1 MMDRWTWH
9 GGGLSA
15 ARRHFGGHAEDW
27 LDLST
32 GVNPKPWASSEPVAI
47 DWTRLP
53 DEEALEDL
61 ERAAAAH
68 FGCTDEHVCAVP
80 GTELALRLIGR
91 LLGGTGEVLAPSYRS
106 HVEMF
111 DTARCITLEQAAA
124 SGMGGGEEG
133 VLVLANPNNP
143 DGRTID
149 RASLLALHHAVPRRW
164 LLVDEA
170 YADVCPEM
178 SLAGDVPD
186 AERLVVLRSFGKFF
200 GLAGLRLGFV
210 VAPPA
215 FLARLRAVLGA
226 WPINAAAIAM
236 AGSAYRDRSWIGA
249 ARTRLPIEAAK
260 LDRVLQSHGYA
271 PQGGCPLF
279 RLVET
284 EDAAF
289 LFERLARHHI
299 LVRPFA
305 EYSRWI
311 RFGLPDSAL
320 SLERLD
326 RALGDG

>member
-1 MMDRWTWH
+1 MSTRWTWH

-15 ARRHFGGHAEDW
+15 ARRHFGGDSKDW

-32 GVNPKPWASSEPVAI
+32 GINPKPWASSVPVVI
-47 DWTRLP
+47 DWARLP
-53 DEEALEDL
+53 DEEALADL

-68 FGCTDEHVCAVP
+68 FGCREEHVCAVP

-91 LLGGTGEVLAPSYRS
+91 LLGGTGKVLAPSYRS
-106 HVEMF
+106 HIEMF
-111 DTARCITLEQAAA
+111 DTARCTTLEQAAA
-124 SGMGGGEEG
+124 PGKGGAEEG
-133 VLVLANPNNP
+133 ALVLANPNNP
-143 DGRTID
+143 DGRMID
-149 RASLLALHHAVPRRW
+149 RASLLALYRAAPRRW

-170 YADVCPEM
+170 YADACPEM
-178 SLAGDVPD
+178 SLAGDV
-186 AERLVVLRSFGKFF
+186 ANSERLLVLRSFGKFF

-215 FLARLRAVLGA
+215 FLSRLQALLGA
-226 WPINAAAIAM
+226 WPINAGALAM
-236 AGSAYRDRSWIGA
+236 AGSAYRDRSWIAA
-249 ARTRLPIEAAK
+249 ARTRLPMDAAK
-260 LDRVLQSHGYA
+260 LDRVLKSHGYA

-284 EDAAF
+284 EDAAP

-305 EYSRWI
+305 EHPRWV

>member
-1 MMDRWTWH
+1 MSARWTWH

-15 ARRHFGGHAEDW
+15 ARRHFGGDSEDW

-32 GVNPKPWASSEPVAI
+32 GINPMPWASSEPVAI

-53 DEEALEDL
+53 DEEALADL
-61 ERAAAAH
+61 EGAAAEY
-68 FGCTDEHVCAVP
+68 FGCAEEYVCAVP

-91 LLGGTGEVLAPSYRS
+91 LLGGTGKVLTPSYRS
-106 HVEMF
+106 HIEMF
-111 DTARCITLEQAAA
+111 ATARCTTLEQAAA
-124 SGMGGGEEG
+124 PGKGGGEEG
-133 VLVLANPNNP
+133 ALVLANPNNP
-143 DGRTID
+143 DGRVFD
-149 RASLLALHHAVPRRW
+149 RVSLLARHRAAPRRW

-170 YADVCPEM
+170 YVDVCPEM
-178 SLAGDVPD
+178 SLARDVPN

-215 FLARLRAVLGA
+215 FLARFRALIGA
-226 WPINAAAIAM
+226 WPINAGALAM
-236 AGSAYRDRSWIGA
+236 AGSAYRDRSWIA
-249 ARTRLPIEAAK
+249 AMRARLPMDAAK

-271 PQGGCPLF
+271 PRGGCPLF

-305 EYSRWI
+305 EHPRWV

>member
-1 MMDRWTWH
+1 MSARWTWH

-15 ARRHFGGHAEDW
+15 ARRHFGGDSEDW

-32 GVNPKPWASSEPVAI
+32 GINPMPWASSEPVAI

-53 DEEALEDL
+53 DEEALADL
-61 ERAAAAH
+61 EGAAAEY
-68 FGCTDEHVCAVP
+68 FGCAEEHVCAVP

-91 LLGGTGEVLAPSYRS
+91 LLGGTGKVLTPSYRS
-106 HVEMF
+106 HIEMF
-111 DTARCITLEQAAA
+111 YTARCTTLEQAAA
-124 SGMGGGEEG
+124 PGKGGGEEG
-133 VLVLANPNNP
+133 ALVLANPNNP

-149 RASLLALHHAVPRRW
+149 RASLLALHRAVPRRW

-170 YADVCPEM
+170 YADVRPEM

-210 VAPPA
+210 VAPTA

-226 WPINAAAIAM
+226 WPINAGALAM
-236 AGSAYRDRSWIGA
+236 AGSAYRDRSWIA
-249 ARTRLPIEAAK
+249 AMRARLPMDAAK

-271 PQGGCPLF
+271 PRGGCPLF

-305 EYSRWI
+305 EHPRWV
-311 RFGLPDSAL
+311 RFGLPNSAL